1 MRRFITSHAGRRI
14 VLRAEG
20 VKRGR
25 FSVAV
30 GTVHLDRIEVSAD
43 AVVEFQAALIAA
55 LGHTPGRFV

>member
-1 MRRFITSHAGRRI
+1 